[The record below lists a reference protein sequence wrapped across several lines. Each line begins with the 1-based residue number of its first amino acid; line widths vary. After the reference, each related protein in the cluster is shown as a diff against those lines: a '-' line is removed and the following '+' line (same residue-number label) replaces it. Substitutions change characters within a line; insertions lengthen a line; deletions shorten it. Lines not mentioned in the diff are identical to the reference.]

1 MYSDVS
7 NSPEEDFTPFRWS
20 EQAPFLPQRI
30 LSLCVTHH
38 MSRCP
43 PVECKILYY
52 LAVHANTVCTFNQI
66 ESSVFGYNS
75 NEGAGA
81 SIVKSKIRRIR
92 SLIEPD
98 PMHPTYVLTIPEVG
112 YMLVDHVHDE
122 TRE

>member
-1 MYSDVS
+1 MQDESLHSEEPPITVGPIRVDVA
-7 NSPEEDFTPFRWS
+7 RWW
-20 EQAPFLPQRI
+20 EVNVDDKTIRL
-30 LSLCVTHH
+30 T
-38 MSRCP
+38 

-66 ESSVFGYNS
+66 ESSVFGYTS

>member
-1 MYSDVS
+1 MQDENLHSEEPPITVGPIRVDVA
-7 NSPEEDFTPFRWS
+7 RWW
-20 EQAPFLPQRI
+20 EVNVDDKTIRL
-30 LSLCVTHH
+30 T
-38 MSRCP
+38 

-52 LAVHANTVCTFNQI
+52 LAVRANTVCTFNQI

-75 NEGAGA
+75 NEEAGA

-98 PMHPTYVLTIPEVG
+98 PMHPTYVLTIPGVG